1 MKILIAVIFTVFFL
15 AAPASAAQPQR
26 IGTFGHWESYTVQ
39 DDSGKVCYLVGQP
52 TKSEGKYDRANR
64 GKIFALV
71 THRPSEKSRNV
82 FSFVA
87 GYSYASDANVTLT
100 IDGKSFTLFTQDDTA
115 WAQDESADVKIVT
128 AIRKGSK
135 MMIKGTSSRGTQTTD
150 IFDLKGSG
158 GALDSIA
165 KACPK

>member
-1 MKILIAVIFTVFFL
+1 MKFFSFFL
-15 AAPASAAQPQR
+15 FALCFAIPPVLAAQPQR
-26 IGTFGHWESYTVQ
+26 VGTFGHWESYTVQ
-39 DDSGKVCYLVGQP
+39 DDGGKVCYIVGVP
-52 TKSEGKYDRANR
+52 TKSDGKYDRANR
-64 GKIFALV
+64 GKIFVLV

-87 GYSYASDANVTLT
+87 GYSYSSGANVTLS
-100 IDGKSFTLFTQDDTA
+100 IDGKPFTLFTQDDTA

-135 MMIKGTSSRGTQTTD
+135 MTIKGTSSRGTQTTD